1 MDSDTL
7 RFEMLAI
14 LSYLAVSARGC
25 IDEPPLYG
33 PFRLVD
39 AMSRLIQSLET
50 SGLCDDG
57 WSELK
62 VYIDERKYAVMDP
75 TADYT
80 SFLDE
85 VVARVVSL
93 LESA

>member
-1 MDSDTL
+1 MDADTL
-7 RFEMLAI
+7 RFEMLAL

-25 IDEPPLYG
+25 VDEPPLYG

-39 AMSRLIQSLET
+39 AMSRLIQVLDAAGV
-50 SGLCDDG
+50 SGAG
-57 WSELK
+57 WTELQAY
-62 VYIDERKYAVMDP
+62 VDANKYAMMDE
-75 TADYT
+75 TADYR

-93 LESA
+93 LEAA